1 MGFLNGLSSD
11 LFPQELMTQN
21 ELKNAWWEF
30 KSFWFEGTGFG
41 AFYTKVI
48 LKMSKSAN
56 EVNMEYACVSQGNCV
71 SFFSTSVHIW
81 SLELLRQVST
91 ASLLP
96 VVFLFLKVIE
106 LICKLHRL
114 QSRNG
119 NISTSVTWRQHFRC
133 FQNLKNGFC
142 FRGNAGF
149 LIILPLLCWLT
160 YFDQLQDWLPGNP
173 KQ

>member
-1 MGFLNGLSSD
+1 MFPFLLFFCKHLATSSFASFAKKLFSHFQASSFHEYFYLQGYVFCVFVLICLIDSNMGFLNGLSSD

-71 SFFSTSVHIW
+71 SFFSTSMHIW

-96 VVFLFLKVIE
+96 VVFFP
-106 LICKLHRL
+106 HP
-114 QSRNG
+114 
-119 NISTSVTWRQHFRC
+119 TC
-133 FQNLKNGFC
+133 FWK
-142 FRGNAGF
+142 
-149 LIILPLLCWLT
+149 
-160 YFDQLQDWLPGNP
+160 
-173 KQ
+173 